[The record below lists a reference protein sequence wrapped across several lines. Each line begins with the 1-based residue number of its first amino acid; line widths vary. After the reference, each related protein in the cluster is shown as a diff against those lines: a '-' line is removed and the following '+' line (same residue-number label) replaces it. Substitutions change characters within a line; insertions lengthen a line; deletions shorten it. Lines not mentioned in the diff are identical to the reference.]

1 MLFGTNLRYFR
12 KKQKISQQELGQLI
26 DKPQTTISD
35 WENGKYLPDI
45 DDAVKIA
52 SALGVSVSE
61 LLGETQPKAVGE

>member
-1 MLFGTNLRYFR
+1 MVFGTKLRYFR

-45 DDAVKIA
+45 DDAVKVA
-52 SALGVSVSE
+52 SALGVSVSD
-61 LLGETQPKAVGE
+61 LLGENQSKAVGE